1 MNAVLTTAAV
11 HDDAKELLSCFGE
24 EVDRVW
30 RVESAGDSGEGCDT
44 ILFTRLGGGAMTAF
58 VEPAGDARLL
68 TVAAG
73 W

>member
-1 MNAVLTTAAV
+1 MHAVLT
-11 HDDAKELLSCFGE
+11 DAKELLSCFGE

-44 ILFTRLGGGAMTAF
+44 ILFTRHGGDAITAF
-58 VEPAGDARLL
+58 VEPAGDAHLL
-68 TVAAG
+68 TLAPG